1 MLGIHTILV
10 VGECDLLLGLLDYC
24 QTYIHAC
31 FGERERRRGSEGRR
45 KREKQEKMNIAG
57 GYQI

>member
-31 FGERERRRGSEGRR
+31 FGERGRGREGRR

-57 GYQI
+57 GCQI